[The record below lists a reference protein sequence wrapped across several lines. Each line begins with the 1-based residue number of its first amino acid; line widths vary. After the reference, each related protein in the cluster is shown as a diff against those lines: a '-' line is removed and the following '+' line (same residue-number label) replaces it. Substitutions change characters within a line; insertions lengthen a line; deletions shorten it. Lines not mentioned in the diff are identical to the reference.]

1 MLRRKQMKVD
11 RRVLFSKG
19 DLEDVTEAIPVK
31 NRRKGNSIYK
41 VSKERK
47 SLAVFWN
54 WGEKKWFDQ
63 SILVKGIE
71 WHELEGGVETT
82 GRI

>member
-1 MLRRKQMKVD
+1 MKVD

-54 WGEKKWFDQ
+54 WGEKK
-63 SILVKGIE
+63 
-71 WHELEGGVETT
+71 
-82 GRI
+82 